1 MDAALEL
8 FRSGGYQKT
17 MIIDITKKIGAAKGT
32 FYHYYPSKEA
42 IVQAICNRWGSQLAN
57 SFKLQ
62 SHGLDA
68 LPKLELFIHCLF
80 LPKEPNT
87 LFKRLWDEEHLNLYY
102 KSWKTLV
109 ENIFNPL
116 LTEIIQ
122 QGNCEGSMHVSC
134 PQQAIAFFWSTL
146 SCVWEAILFRDT
158 PEVFAGKANMS
169 KALLERILGIEDGK
183 LELSLT
189 NYGIA

>member
-17 MIIDITKKIGAAKGT
+17 MIIDITKKAGAAKGT

-42 IVQAICNRWGSQLAN
+42 IVQAICNRWGTQIAA
-57 SFKLQ
+57 SFKLEG
-62 SHGLDA
+62 SHLDA
-68 LPKLELFIHCLF
+68 LPKLELFIERLF

-109 ENIFNPL
+109 EDIFNPL
-116 LTEIIQ
+116 LIEIIQ
-122 QGNCEGSMHVSC
+122 QGNQEGTMHVAC
-134 PQQAIAFFWSTL
+134 QQQAIAFFWNTL
-146 SCVWEAILFRDT
+146 SCVWEAILFQDT
-158 PEVFAGKANMS
+158 PEVFAS
-169 KALLERILGIEDGK
+169 KATMAISLLERILGIEEGTF
-183 LELSLT
+183 EISLT
-189 NYGIA
+189 SYGIA